1 MPPAAVLVTYSM
13 TSPTP
18 TLIWRPAEGLSTLKR
33 RQVGGNVGA
42 SRSYTE
48 QTLKQLFGSAAGRC
62 AYPTCRRKI
71 IFPATDV
78 STATIT
84 GDIAHIVAFADSG
97 PRADKS
103 VDMKQ
108 KNSFENLLLL
118 CAACHRLVDGQPE
131 EYPNEVLFAM
141 KQDHLAW
148 VDRNLES
155 EMADIK
161 FPELEVVCSR
171 IISSELA
178 DSTPYIALPP
188 PEKITNN
195 QLGPSSAKKITMG
208 LMQAPLVAGYIEK
221 MITHVDPDFPAR
233 LIAGFRVEY
242 DKHFH
247 NGVRGDGLFALLELF
262 AAGRGADFD
271 RHAAG
276 LAVLAHLFQMCDIFE
291 TTSA

>member
-1 MPPAAVLVTYSM
+1 M
-13 TSPTP
+13 
-18 TLIWRPAEGLSTLKR
+18 
-33 RQVGGNVGA
+33 
-42 SRSYTE
+42 
-48 QTLKQLFGSAAGRC
+48 
-62 AYPTCRRKI
+62 
-71 IFPATDV
+71 

-131 EYPNEVLFAM
+131 EYTNEVLFAM

-188 PEKITNN
+188 PEKITHN